1 MRAPTNM
8 GIAPWNQRG
17 LTNLE
22 RDRIRAA
29 WAVKMNYRADHYRR
43 EVERLDALIQIERD
57 HRLPALPGECTP
69 APFDPGAAADEFQ
82 AAKRAY
88 SQRPAQEDCARTS
101 PGNDPAGGS

>member
-29 WAVKMNYRADHYRR
+29 WAVKVNYRADHYRR
-43 EVERLDALIQIERD
+43 EVERLDALIQAEGNHERSRHTD
-57 HRLPALPGECTP
+57 
-69 APFDPGAAADEFQ
+69 Q
-82 AAKRAY
+82 
-88 SQRPAQEDCARTS
+88 Q
-101 PGNDPAGGS
+101 GSEVER